1 MQQVMSKRPKVRG
14 PGGAS
19 RPRQAEDG
27 GESRSSGLG
36 SAGSGF
42 GEDGAHESIEAC
54 AVRCDRADRLGLLP
68 GESGGDLGKATLD
81 TLVHDHRAADQGTD
95 ACVDFGIEG
104 SGITAGNLDTG
115 QLAGTTR
122 GQMLT
127 P

>member
-1 MQQVMSKRPKVRG
+1 MEGLR
-14 PGGAS
+14 S
-19 RPRQAEDG
+19 R
-27 GESRSSGLG
+27 GLG
-36 SAGSGF
+36 SAGSRV
-42 GEDGAHESIEAC
+42 GEDGAHESIQAC
-54 AVRCDRADRLGLLP
+54 AIRCDRADRLGLLP
-68 GESGGDLGKATLD
+68 GEGEGDLGKTALD

-95 ACVDFGIEG
+95 ACVDFSIES